1 MKCPYCG
8 FDNSFYGTESTIVCA
23 NCGTNYDASD
33 LRQLSKEEIDDINNS
48 IDRINMCDITLLFPR
63 IKKYIDS
70 EEMSFYVKLE
80 SCYGQYEFNLLKN
93 LLPDNYELEIV
104 KRLRQS
110 DDVFIEIIRDRRK
123 PKYEKEMYHI
133 YQKNM
138 YNTDSETEYLLQKSG
153 KDIFLNILYPEL
165 IRNKDIT
172 IEELSNKYP
181 RYASFSINSQ
191 RTRLSKAKR
200 IFELNKQKEAMHIIL
215 LSKKLFKTDRF
226 IARQYYKDL

>member
-1 MKCPYCG
+1 MMCPYCG
-8 FDNSFYGTESTIVCA
+8 FDNEANNTSFCD
-23 NCGTNYDASD
+23 NCGAVLGPNI
-33 LRQLSKEEIDDINNS
+33 K
-48 IDRINMCDITLLFPR
+48 DITLLFPK
-63 IKKYIDS
+63 IKQYIDRG
-70 EEMSFYVKLE
+70 EMSFYVKIE
-80 SCYGQYEFNLLKN
+80 YCYGQDEFNLLRN

-104 KRLRQS
+104 KRLRHS
-110 DDVFIEIIRDRRK
+110 DDVFVEIIRDRRK
-123 PKYEKEMYHI
+123 SQYQKDMYHI
-133 YQKNM
+133 YQKDM
-138 YNTDSETEYLLQKSG
+138 YNTDSEIEYLLQKSG

-165 IRNKDIT
+165 IRDKDIT

-215 LSKKLFKTDRF
+215 LSKKLSKTDRY